1 MGNGLV
7 GAGPG
12 RLLAGALPVGGW
24 VWGGSVVGPLPA
36 PGDWG
41 GRSGHGVLC
50 SGWPP
55 WFSGVGG
62 GFAFGLSWTR
72 LLAGGAFAGGWFGLA
87 LAKTSK
93 LSASWTK

>member
-1 MGNGLV
+1 MFCIPQKYCWHLVGNGLV

-55 WFSGVGG
+55 WFSGVGVDLRLDCPG
-62 GFAFGLSWTR
+62 PVFWGAGRLPAAGLVW
-72 LLAGGAFAGGWFGLA
+72 L
-87 LAKTSK
+87 
-93 LSASWTK
+93 